1 MGFKIIVLLMI
12 LSVSISHASEKEKIN
27 MRAVIN
33 EVADERYEA
42 ESYMVQNVRYK
53 KEGPREAVKFEADES
68 RTINEVLV
76 ASHSVKKH
84 NKQKLSKKQY
94 YKQIENELLEN
105 EQD

>member
-12 LSVSISHASEKEKIN
+12 LSVSISHATEKEKIN

-42 ESYMVQNVRYK
+42 ESYMVQNVRYQ
-53 KEGPREAVKFEADES
+53 KEGPREAVQFEADES

-76 ASHSVKKH
+76 ASHTVNKH
-84 NKQKLSKKQY
+84 KQQKMTKKQF